1 MVIVNAWPL
10 LTRIWK
16 LQRSLIQQASPCIDE
31 LSLSPRELMLLAF
44 VERCPSPSGLAR
56 ELRIPTPS
64 VSHALKRLEKQ
75 GLLKRQNHP
84 DDLRRFN
91 FVLTRAGKAALK
103 KGQECLQ
110 NTFRDRLSRLRP
122 EEVDELNRL
131 LLILTED
138 ER

>member
-1 MVIVNAWPL
+1 MAIVNAWPL

-16 LQRSLIQQASPCIDE
+16 LQRDLVQKAAPCIDD
-31 LSLSPRELMLLAF
+31 LSVSPRELMLLAF

-75 GLLKRQNHP
+75 GLLSRQNHP
-84 DDLRRFN
+84 DDLRRYN
-91 FVLTRAGKAALK
+91 FVLTNAGRKTLK
-103 KGQECLQ
+103 QGQECLQ
-110 NTFRDRLSRLRP
+110 NSFRDSLARLDP
-122 EEVDELNRL
+122 DEQEEFDRL
-131 LLILTED
+131 LNKLTED